1 MPSDIA
7 ERCECDLCGKVHT
20 QPTPNY
26 CRVSPRP
33 IVNPGVLDRKW
44 CSNAVPSPTEVVGQ
58 ITSTL
63 GHLDVP
69 HFPTQQWQKA
79 DTGPLRDKLLRRAIL
94 ASGLIQGLCADGD
107 VAIQRACDMDR
118 EIERVTREEK

>member
-1 MPSDIA
+1 MASDIA
-7 ERCECDLCGKVHT
+7 ERCDLCGKVHT

-33 IVNPGVLDRKW
+33 NLTQSLAGHGLVI
-44 CSNAVPSPTEVVGQ
+44 GQ

-63 GHLDVP
+63 EHLDVP
-69 HFPTQQWQKA
+69 HFPTQQWQK
-79 DTGPLRDKLLRRAIL
+79 DNTGPLRDKLLRRAIL
-94 ASGLIQGLCADGD
+94 ASGLAQVTYHTAEESVRI
-107 VAIQRACDMDR
+107 ACDMDR